1 MFLFN
6 IQDSFESD
14 FALPAKQGNDS
25 RPTISSVST
34 KSISDTRLITPSK
47 NIHTPKSTSLDK
59 LQTFKFKKTRDSS
72 TSSTILGKRNV
83 ENVPISKSG
92 PSLPK
97 KPTPSDNFDK
107 NDIFDDI
114 LFSDF
119 MDFDF
124 GLPEEN
130 KLVSSQAHSVE
141 HISTNRQHES
151 HPTSNDLNKMD
162 TLLPLSSIP
171 SVFKAPSSRARTAT
185 PNANIIHSQSIPST
199 LTNRHSSSIPT
210 TPCRPSNSQSSTPR
224 PSSSQLSTPR
234 PSSSQLST
242 PRPSSSQ
249 LSTPRPSSSQLSTP
263 RPSSSQLSTP
273 RPSSSQL
280 STPRPSN
287 SRAVGPALQQ
297 YTAPTGKNIAS
308 SHQQRFATPLN
319 TSHITT
325 PCSSTS
331 NFRTPTSRLP
341 SAIVCTPGD
350 DPLIIKT
357 PHSARRRFPGPAGLL
372 PALVSHNTLQ

>member
-242 PRPSSSQ
+242 PRPS
-249 LSTPRPSSSQLSTP
+249 
-263 RPSSSQLSTP
+263 
-273 RPSSSQL
+273 
-280 STPRPSN
+280 N

-297 YTAPTGKNIAS
+297 YTTPTGKNIAS